1 MRNYQTILILK
12 PDLDEPNV
20 DQSLEKITALIQKHG
35 GEVLKTER
43 WGKKRLAYKIKK
55 SKFGYYLNI
64 YHSGETSH
72 MSELE
77 KDFQLYDLV
86 IKYLIIRLSD
96 KDFERVMVKKEEE
109 ETAEGTA
116 EEVKANDDKGSD
128 KESDKAADKGTEAV
142 ADKK

>member
-1 MRNYQTILILK
+1 MEPVRRQDLRNYQTILILK

-20 DQSLEKITALIQKHG
+20 DQSLEKISALIQKHG
-35 GEVLKTER
+35 GEVLKIER
-43 WGKKRLAYKIKK
+43 WGKKRLAYKVKK

-64 YHSGETSH
+64 YHSGETSR

-96 KDFERVMVKKEEE
+96 KDLERVMSKQE
-109 ETAEGTA
+109 ETAKGA
-116 EEVKANDDKGSD
+116 AGEEKKSGDSAPAV
-128 KESDKAADKGTEAV
+128 AADKKE
-142 ADKK
+142 DKAN

>member
-20 DQSLEKITALIQKHG
+20 DQTLEKITALIQKYG
-35 GEVLKTER
+35 GEMLQVER

-64 YHSGETSH
+64 YHSGETSRV
-72 MSELE
+72 SELE
-77 KDFQLYDLV
+77 KDFQLYDLI

-96 KDFERVMVKKEEE
+96 KDWERVVSKQEEAAE
-109 ETAEGTA
+109 AEGTA
-116 EEVKANDDKGSD
+116 EQAENKKENPAPATATEPATATD
-128 KESDKAADKGTEAV
+128 KESKN
-142 ADKK
+142 